1 MITIKDYILYKKIG
15 KGSYGEV
22 FLTQKENDPKKYAT
36 KKIDISKFSTKDA
49 YKYLNNE
56 IKIMKQL
63 DHENIIKLYE
73 FLNTGRNIYL
83 VMDYINGGSLSDF
96 LSEYK
101 LKTGKPFPQKAIQ
114 HFVKQIVQA
123 LIHIHS
129 KNIIHRDIKLDN
141 ILVNFPSKED
151 KENLDY
157 SKGQIKIIDFGL
169 STQANLAKSAV
180 GSPLY
185 MDPIILEKYK
195 KAGGMEKFKSYD
207 KKADIWSLGVITYE
221 MLTGENLFKAVNID
235 DLIQK
240 VEKGDYSLEV
250 KNLTNEIISFLNC
263 MLQKDPNKRLPATE
277 LAKHQFLTGNPDL
290 FKKIDTSQINYKIKN
305 GMITLNV
312 INNETIGREFPFNP
326 NDYFKSLTI
335 NLELISD
342 KFSKEKEKEEMKEDK
357 PIADNDIK
365 SEKKNDITKLLSNP
379 DTRQILD
386 KDTTSKI
393 SKDNTTQPIK
403 KFNSD
408 KFDNLEKK
416 IDQVTPER
424 HNFLSE
430 KNLNK
435 IKKEYEV
442 KFQVSRTDNK
452 KQNININ
459 IDFLVNEKNTLNHEA
474 NLKEENSFKDEW
486 TWKFNSNDWKNIDNN
501 NDYFIMSVN
510 INKANSDLK
519 FNVEKIKLGKPISL
533 FAKKYIKIELT
544 PIIKDINI

>member
-141 ILVNFPSKED
+141 ILVNFPSKDD

-408 KFDNLEKK
+408 KFDNPEKK

-474 NLKEENSFKDEW
+474 NLKEENSFTDEW

-501 NDYFIMSVN
+501 NENFIMSVN
-510 INKANSDLK
+510 INKANSDFK

>member
-22 FLTQKENDPKKYAT
+22 FLTQKENDPKTYAT
-36 KKIDISKFSTKDA
+36 KKIDITKFSTKDA

-56 IKIMKQL
+56 IEIMKQL

-73 FLNTGRNIYL
+73 FLKFGHNIYL

-96 LSEYK
+96 LSKYK

-141 ILVNFPSKED
+141 ILVNFPSKDD

-207 KKADIWSLGVITYE
+207 KKADIWSLGVVTYE

>member
-141 ILVNFPSKED
+141 ILVNFPSKDD

-379 DTRQILD
+379 DTRQILG

-408 KFDNLEKK
+408 KFDNPEKK

>member
-141 ILVNFPSKED
+141 ILVNFPSKDD

>member
-1 MITIKDYILYKKIG
+1 MILKNM
-15 KGSYGEV
+15 
-22 FLTQKENDPKKYAT
+22 QQ

-56 IKIMKQL
+56 IEIMKQL

-141 ILVNFPSKED
+141 ILVNFPSKDD

-342 KFSKEKEKEEMKEDK
+342 KFSKEKEKEEIKEDK
-357 PIADNDIK
+357 PIGDNDIK

-386 KDTTSKI
+386 RDTTSKI

-474 NLKEENSFKDEW
+474 NLKEENSFTDEW

-501 NDYFIMSVN
+501 NENFIMSVN
-510 INKANSDLK
+510 INKANSDFK

>member
-22 FLTQKENDPKKYAT
+22 FLTQKENDPKTYAT
-36 KKIDISKFSTKDA
+36 KKIDITKFSTKDA

-73 FLNTGRNIYL
+73 FLNSGHNIYL

-96 LSEYK
+96 LSKYK

-141 ILVNFPSKED
+141 ILVNFPSKDD

>member
-1 MITIKDYILYKKIG
+1 MIKIKDYILYKKIG

-141 ILVNFPSKED
+141 ILVNFPSKDD

-501 NDYFIMSVN
+501 NENFIMSVN
-510 INKANSDLK
+510 INKANSDFK

>member
-141 ILVNFPSKED
+141 ILVNFPSKDD

-408 KFDNLEKK
+408 KFDNPEKK